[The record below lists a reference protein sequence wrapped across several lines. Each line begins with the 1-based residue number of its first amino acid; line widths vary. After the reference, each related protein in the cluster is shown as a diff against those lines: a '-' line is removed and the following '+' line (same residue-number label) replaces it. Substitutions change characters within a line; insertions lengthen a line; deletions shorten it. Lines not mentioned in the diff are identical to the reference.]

1 MRSGFSDVR
10 TADVAPAKPKFLTD
24 DELAEIIREDQEA
37 EAGDGNY
44 DHDEPSSS
52 VR

>member
-24 DELAEIIREDQEA
+24 EELVEIIEKERVA
-37 EAGDGNY
+37 LAAS
-44 DHDEPSSS
+44 DHHDDD
-52 VR
+52 

>member
-1 MRSGFSDVR
+1 MRSEFSDVR

-24 DELAEIIREDQEA
+24 DELAEIIREGQEA
-37 EAGDGNY
+37 EAGVAGDNG
-44 DHDEPSSS
+44 EPSPR